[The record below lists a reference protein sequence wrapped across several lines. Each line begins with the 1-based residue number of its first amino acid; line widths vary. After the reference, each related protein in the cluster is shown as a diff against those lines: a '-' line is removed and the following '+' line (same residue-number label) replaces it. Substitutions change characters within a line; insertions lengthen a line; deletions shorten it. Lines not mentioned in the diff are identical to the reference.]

1 MKNRLEWTGAAKEN
15 AASGRAGREQEK
27 DSMDSC
33 REGTEMDAALQT
45 EALAAGYGKRA
56 VVKNAA
62 ILVRPGQIVTLVGPN
77 GAGKSTL
84 LKTIT
89 KELPAISGSVLLLGQ
104 NAASLPERETA
115 KMMSMV
121 MTERVHPEYMTCR
134 DVVSTGRYPYTGT
147 FGILSQADW
156 RKTDEAILAVHAEA
170 VAEQDFSKVSDGQ
183 RQRVMLARAICQEP
197 QILVL
202 DEPTQF
208 LDLHYK
214 LDILRTIR
222 RIAVSRRIAVI
233 MSLYELELVSAV
245 SDVAA
250 FLDDEGTIRTVPAE
264 EMFEGG
270 LPGKLFHIPEED
282 YHHMENELRA
292 YAKALRKIV
301 RGGESRTGIE

>member
-1 MKNRLEWTGAAKEN
+1 MRAESQMEENRAA
-15 AASGRAGREQEK
+15 AQTADSGREDPERDPA
-27 DSMDSC
+27 S
-33 REGTEMDAALQT
+33 ALET
-45 EALAAGYGKRA
+45 EALEAGYGKR
-56 VVKNAA
+56 VVVRHAD

-89 KELPAISGSVLLLGQ
+89 RELPPIAGSVVLLGRD
-104 NAASLPERETA
+104 AAALPERETA

-121 MTERVHPEYMTCR
+121 MTERIHPEYMTCR
-134 DVVSTGRYPYTGT
+134 EVVATGRYPYTGT
-147 FGILSQADW
+147 LGILSQEDW
-156 RKTDEAILAVHAEA
+156 RKTDEAIRAVHAEP
-170 VAEQDFSKVSDGQ
+170 VAEQDFSMVSDGQ

-222 RIAVSRRIAVI
+222 RIAILRSIAVI
-233 MSLYELELVSAV
+233 LSLHELELVSAV

-250 FLDDEGTIRTVPAE
+250 FLDDGGNIQTISAE
-264 EMFEGG
+264 NMFDGG
-270 LPGKLFHIPEED
+270 LPGKLFRIPEPD
-282 YHHMENELRA
+282 YRGMERELRA
-292 YAKALRKIV
+292 YAEALRKIV
-301 RGGESRTGIE
+301 RRE

>member
-1 MKNRLEWTGAAKEN
+1 MRAESQMEENRAA
-15 AASGRAGREQEK
+15 AQTADSGREDPEC
-27 DSMDSC
+27 DLSS
-33 REGTEMDAALQT
+33 ALET
-45 EALAAGYGKRA
+45 EALEAGYGKRA
-56 VVKNAA
+56 VVRHAD

-89 KELPAISGSVLLLGQ
+89 RELPPIAGSVVLLGKD
-104 NAASLPERETA
+104 AAALPERETA

-121 MTERVHPEYMTCR
+121 MTERIHPEYMTCR
-134 DVVSTGRYPYTGT
+134 EVVATGRYPYTGT
-147 FGILSQADW
+147 LGILSQEDW
-156 RKTDEAILAVHAEA
+156 RKTDEAIRAV
-170 VAEQDFSKVSDGQ
+170 SMVSDGQ

-222 RIAVSRRIAVI
+222 RIAILRSIAVI
-233 MSLYELELVSAV
+233 LSLHELELVSAV

-250 FLDDEGTIRTVPAE
+250 FLDDGGNIQTISAE
-264 EMFEGG
+264 NMFDGG
-270 LPGKLFHIPEED
+270 LPGKLFRIPEPD
-282 YHHMENELRA
+282 YRGMERELRA
-292 YAKALRKIV
+292 YAEALRKIV
-301 RGGESRTGIE
+301 RRE